1 MGMSE
6 NTISANTINPL
17 DQEKKAMRKLMR
29 ESKAA
34 LPAEEKILKSKR
46 IFEYIESQSWF
57 KEAKVVMCY
66 WSLPDEVFTHEFCL
80 KWMKSKTL
88 LLPRM
93 VGPDIVPVV
102 FEGTLVKEP
111 VLGVEEPQGEEYRQ
125 TDMINVI
132 LVPGVAFDRDGN
144 RLGRGKAFYDK
155 FLRSTH
161 ALKVGVCFEE
171 QLAEKIPTDH
181 HDLPMDKVVSF

>member
-1 MGMSE
+1 MSE
-6 NTISANTINPL
+6 NTISANIFNPL

-29 ESKAA
+29 ERKAA
-34 LPAEEKILKSKR
+34 LPAEEKLLKSKR
-46 IFEYIESQSWF
+46 IFEFIESQSWF
-57 KEAKVVMCY
+57 IEANVVMCY
-66 WSLPDEVFTHEFCL
+66 WSLPDEVITHDFCL

-111 VLGVEEPQGEEYRQ
+111 ILGVEEPQGEEYRHVN
-125 TDMINVI
+125 MINVI

-161 ALKVGVCFEE
+161 ALKVGVCFAE